1 MTGRADIDV
10 VIVSWNTREHLAR
23 CLTALTAAGDDGV
36 GLNVIVADNGS
47 TDGSAAMV
55 AGKFPHVRL
64 LAGADNVGFG
74 RACNAGARAG
84 CARAI
89 LLLNSD
95 CEPAPGALAAMLAA
109 LDAGPDVGGVF
120 CRLVNADGTLQ
131 PSVHRSLPT
140 PWSHLGDVVFR
151 GSLRHALYRTV
162 ALKRWLLAPTQRRHA
177 VAHDVAW
184 GGAACLLVRRA
195 AFEGVGGFDER
206 FFMYSEDLDLCARLG
221 AAGHRL
227 RYLPEAAAMH
237 AWGASTAQRPAAMVR
252 EAYVSRVRYFDKH
265 FPGWGGA
272 VAATLATVELG
283 VRRATFSVLGRLP
296 GADRAGWRR
305 RAAESAA
312 CAASVAP
319 ALGGGARA
327 VAVLLALVVALG
339 VARYVN
345 ELARLAAD
353 ALFIDFAHYYTYA
366 TLVAQRANPF
376 EADAIARVDAA
387 LGLRRAG
394 ADANYPPVF
403 YLLMQPWILLPFKAS
418 ALAWLA
424 AAQVAVGAS
433 IVLAMRRVPAAHP
446 AAVAAAALVAL
457 NYQPLTE
464 SLAVGQANWVLLL
477 LLTVAWWAVRT
488 ARPWTA
494 ALALGVAV
502 HVKPQFAVMI
512 PLLWWVGQGAVA
524 ARAAAVAGAAA
535 GAGVALLGWR
545 HHADY
550 LAYVWAM
557 PAYLHAWSE
566 NISLHA
572 TLHRVLDGAVGRRA
586 VEALALGAAA
596 VVVVILGRALPRA
609 VTPSAPAFDWAW
621 GLGLAAVLLLS
632 PLAEEH
638 HLVVLLLPITLLL
651 LRVEGCRG
659 WTASVL
665 VMSVLL
671 IAARYSLARF
681 PALHAGAGALLMMGK
696 IAGVAGLA
704 YVLARR
710 LREEERA

>member
-1 MTGRADIDV
+1 VTGAVDMDV

-23 CLTALTAAGDDGV
+23 CLTALAAPSADAV
-36 GLNVIVADNGS
+36 SLNVIVVDNGS

-55 AGKFPHVRL
+55 ADKFPHVRL

-74 RACNAGARAG
+74 RACNAGAAAG
-84 CARAI
+84 RARAV

-95 CEPAPGALAAMLAA
+95 CEPAPGALATMLAA
-109 LDAGPDVGGVF
+109 LDAEPEVGGVF
-120 CRLVNADGTLQ
+120 CRLLNVDGTLQ

-162 ALKRWLLAPTQRRHA
+162 TLKRWLLAPTERRHR

-184 GGAACLLVRRA
+184 GGAACLLVRRT
-195 AFEGVGGFDER
+195 AFEAVGGFDER
-206 FFMYSEDLDLCARLG
+206 FFMYSEDLDLCARLTT
-221 AAGHRL
+221 AGYRL
-227 RYLPEAAAMH
+227 HYLPQAAVMH

-272 VAATLATVELG
+272 LTATLATVELA
-283 VRRATFSVLGRLP
+283 VRRATFSLLGLLP
-296 GADRAGWRR
+296 GRSRAGWRR

-312 CAASVAP
+312 CAASLAP
-319 ALGGGARA
+319 VLGDGART
-327 VAVLLALVVALG
+327 VAVLLVLAVALG
-339 VARYVN
+339 VARYAN

-353 ALFIDFAHYYTYA
+353 APFIDFAHYYTYA

-376 EADAIARVDAA
+376 DAEAVARVDAA
-387 LGLRRAG
+387 LGVRRAG
-394 ADANYPPVF
+394 AAANYPPFF
-403 YLLMQPWILLPFKAS
+403 YVLMQPWVWLPFKVS
-418 ALAWLA
+418 AIAWLA
-424 AAQVAVGAS
+424 AAQVAVGTS
-433 IVLAMRRVPAAHP
+433 VVLAMRRVPAAHP
-446 AAVAAAALVAL
+446 AAVVAAALVVL

-464 SLAVGQANWVLLL
+464 SLALGQVNWLLLL
-477 LLTVAWWAVRT
+477 LLTVAWWAVRG

-494 ALALGVAV
+494 ALALGIAA

-524 ARAAAVAGAAA
+524 ARALAVAATAA
-535 GAGVALLGWR
+535 GAGVAILGWR

-550 LAYVWAM
+550 LAYILAM
-557 PAYLHAWSE
+557 PGYLHAWSE
-566 NISLHA
+566 NISPHA
-572 TLHRVLDGAVGRRA
+572 TLHRVLDGAVGSRA
-586 VEALALGAAA
+586 VEGLTLVVAAA
-596 VVVVILGRALPRA
+596 VVIAFARALPRA
-609 VTPSAPAFDWAW
+609 VAPASAAFDWAW
-621 GLGLAAVLLLS
+621 GLGLTAGLLLS

-651 LRVEGCRG
+651 LRVEACRAG
-659 WTASVL
+659 TASVL
-665 VMSVLL
+665 VLSVLL

-681 PALHAGAGALLMMGK
+681 PALHSGPDALLMVGK
-696 IAGVAGLA
+696 LAGVAGLA

-710 LREEERA
+710 LREERA